1 MRMFIFALLNVF
13 EDMYQDLGISIQFLV
28 QINMTVS
35 HRRYQHTHIIWKEEN
50 QILCLWNLMPIQK
63 SGQFQKY
70 DFGKTK
76 KSHFRI
82 CFFGF

>member
-35 HRRYQHTHIIWKEEN
+35 HKRYLRRKIVDKN
-50 QILCLWNLMPIQK
+50 GILCIPDICDLFLHYHILRPENFTLK
-63 SGQFQKY
+63 SA
-70 DFGKTK
+70 
-76 KSHFRI
+76 
-82 CFFGF
+82 